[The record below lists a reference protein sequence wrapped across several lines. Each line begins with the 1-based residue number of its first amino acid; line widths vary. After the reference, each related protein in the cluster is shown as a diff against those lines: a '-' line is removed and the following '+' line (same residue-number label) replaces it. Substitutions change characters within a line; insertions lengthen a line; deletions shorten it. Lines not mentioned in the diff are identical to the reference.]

1 MFVFDI
7 YPEGFFSLI
16 APFRIVPGPLPGTNQ
31 PLIYKGVLMH
41 KPDITVGASTI
52 GDVVD
57 ILAENF
63 SEHIGLEYH
72 SLDIRKNFRQL
83 REQFDAVAKGLMALG
98 IAKGDKVAIWANN
111 IPEWV
116 YTQYGSARMG
126 AVLVTV
132 NTNYR
137 AAELQYLLQQSDA
150 TTLILIGGIREADD
164 YLKVL
169 ARVCPDYRDHQPGNL
184 SCDHLPF
191 LKNLI
196 YIGPEQQPGMFSWQE
211 LLEMG
216 KAVSDDDLRQ
226 RLTSLHPDDVINMQY
241 TSGTTGFPKGV
252 MLSHTNLIG
261 NALSMAQCMK
271 LSTADAMCIPVPFF
285 HCFGCVI
292 GTLCCMVSATTMA
305 PVVAFSPVNV
315 LKTVEASKCT
325 ALLGVPTMFIA
336 EFEEM
341 DKNPYNVST
350 LRTGVM
356 AGSTCPVEV
365 MKRVIKD
372 MGANEMTIVYGQ
384 TEASPGITQT
394 RDKDSLELKTT
405 TVGRALPNVEVKIV
419 DPETGTTLPTGV
431 QGELCTR
438 GYHVMKGYYKMPEA
452 TAKAIDG
459 DNWLHTGDL
468 ATMDENGYC
477 KITGRIKDMII
488 RGGENIYPRE
498 IEEFLY
504 TNPKVKDVQVVGVA
518 NAKYGEEVAAF
529 IQLKPRQQATP
540 DEIAEFC
547 REQISYYKIPK
558 HVFFVE
564 DYPTTA
570 SGKIQKYKLREMALS
585 QLGEDDTIKVA
596 TGTA

>member
-1 MFVFDI
+1 M
-7 YPEGFFSLI
+7 
-16 APFRIVPGPLPGTNQ
+16 
-31 PLIYKGVLMH
+31 K
-41 KPDITVGASTI
+41 KPDIKVGTTTI
-52 GDVVD
+52 GNVVD

-63 SEHIGLEYH
+63 GDNIGLEYH
-72 SLDIRKNFRQL
+72 ALGIRQNFRQL

-98 IAKGDKVAIWANN
+98 VERGDKVAIWANN
-111 IPEWV
+111 VPEWV
-116 YTQYGSARMG
+116 YIQFGSARMG

-137 AAELQYLLQQSDA
+137 SKELEYLLQQSDA
-150 TTLILIGGIREADD
+150 TTLILVGGIREPDE

-169 ARVCPDYRDHQPGNL
+169 DKVCPVIKDSEPGKL
-184 SCDHLPF
+184 DCDKLPF
-191 LKNLI
+191 LKNIVYL
-196 YIGPEQQPGMFSWQE
+196 GKEKMAGMFSWDDM
-211 LLEMG
+211 LAMG
-216 KAVSDDDLRQ
+216 RSVSDEVLLA
-226 RLTSLHPDDVINMQY
+226 RLNSLNPDDVINMQY

-261 NALSMAQCMK
+261 NALSMAECMK
-271 LSTADAMCIPVPFF
+271 LTPDDAMCIPVPFF

-292 GTLCCMVSATTMA
+292 GTLCCMVSGTTMA
-305 PVVAFSPVNV
+305 PVVAFTPAAV
-315 LKTVEASKCT
+315 LKTVEVSKCN

-341 DKNPYNVST
+341 DKNSYDTSS

-394 RDKDSLELKTT
+394 RDQDSLEIKTT

-419 DPETGTTLPTGV
+419 DPATGIEMPIGE
-431 QGELCTR
+431 QGELCSR

-452 TAKAIDG
+452 TAKAVDSDG
-459 DNWLHTGDL
+459 WLHTGDL
-468 ATMDENGYC
+468 AIMDANGYC

-504 TNPKVKDVQVVGVA
+504 SHPKVKDVQVVGLPSE
-518 NAKYGEEVAAF
+518 KYGEEVAAF
-529 IQLKPRQQATP
+529 IQLKSGEKATAE
-540 DEIAEFC
+540 EIIGFC
-547 REQISYYKIPK
+547 KDQISYHKIPR
-558 HVFFVE
+558 FVYFVDE
-564 DYPTTA
+564 YPTTA
-570 SGKIQKYKLREMALS
+570 SGKIQKYKLREMAK
-585 QLGEDDTIKVA
+585 QMA
-596 TGTA
+596 NN